1 MNRKLA
7 APALAMMALAGCN
20 LDRTQVKDPSTG
32 QVAQTV
38 YNSNSDR
45 PGRLLEPRFC
55 RLDTAIVSRPVGD
68 KVIDAS
74 PWNVAD
80 EQMLPLEA
88 RLGLEANGLRAGI
101 ITGGLPAD
109 LMEAIKPNPPQKETQ
124 WVQTSVPEG
133 ERTPIVVGAKAGS
146 VALLLNHNGK
156 LDGRD
161 YQDAE
166 GRLVV
171 TPSHSGSKG
180 VSLRVVPE
188 VHHGQSRRS
197 FAPVENASPFAQR
210 EFSIKDG
217 QREDILRELA
227 MTVDLL
233 PGQTLVIGCRTQQSR
248 SLGTFLF
255 LQPEPNGDRTFQSI
269 LLIQAGRNRVG
280 EGPTELEA
288 QPKEMPDL
296 ASKARPMPANDSK
309 AP

>member
-133 ERTPIVVGAKAGS
+133 ESAPRPGRSPCCSTTTASSTAATTRTPRVGWS
-146 VALLLNHNGK
+146 SRPRI
-156 LDGRD
+156 RD
-161 YQDAE
+161 PRASRCE
-166 GRLVV
+166 
-171 TPSHSGSKG
+171 S
-180 VSLRVVPE
+180 
-188 VHHGQSRRS
+188 SRRS
-197 FAPVENASPFAQR
+197 TTASRAGP
-210 EFSIKDG
+210 S
-217 QREDILRELA
+217 LRS
-227 MTVDLL
+227 
-233 PGQTLVIGCRTQQSR
+233 RTRARSPSASSR
-248 SLGTFLF
+248 S
-255 LQPEPNGDRTFQSI
+255 RTAS
-269 LLIQAGRNRVG
+269 GR
-280 EGPTELEA
+280 TSS
-288 QPKEMPDL
+288 
-296 ASKARPMPANDSK
+296 ASWR
-309 AP
+309 